1 MFIKNKQEQFYK
13 IAEMSKSSIF
23 DITED
28 KSEEIL
34 KAEGVV
40 TRFQKGK
47 NVPSR
52 EEKDFKVTK

>member
-1 MFIKNKQEQFYK
+1 
-13 IAEMSKSSIF
+13 MSKSSIF